1 MQEIPVG
8 LDHQVMQELVVL
20 VVMVD
25 LGVLVATLLPP
36 IMIREPPDLEALVGL
51 AELMVIPVLMA
62 PTPARALLEGLIQPH
77 LHFAAELV
85 VVVV

>member
-36 IMIREPPDLEALVGL
+36 VMIREPPDLEALVGL

-62 PTPARALLEGLIQPH
+62 PTPAGALLEGLIQPH
-77 LHFAAELV
+77 LHLTAELV